1 MPVCLILALVWGLV
15 ATGMTAVPQRFHWAM
30 VWALIG
36 TGIPLLGFMTLQA
49 GPVFGLAGLVVAVL
63 LLSRAANPGEV

>member
-1 MPVCLILALVWGLV
+1 MPVCLILALVWGLF
-15 ATGMTAVPQRFHWAM
+15 ASGMSAVPHRFHWAM

-49 GPVFGLAGLVVAVL
+49 GPVFGLVGLVVAVL
-63 LLSRAANPGEV
+63 LLARAAHPGEV